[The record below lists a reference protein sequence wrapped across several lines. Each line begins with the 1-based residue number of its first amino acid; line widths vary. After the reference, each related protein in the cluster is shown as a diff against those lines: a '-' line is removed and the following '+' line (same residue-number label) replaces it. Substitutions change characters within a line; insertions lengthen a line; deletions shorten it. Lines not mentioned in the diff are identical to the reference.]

1 MECGHGRFK
10 LLLIT
15 ITHVLKFDLVACF
28 LDVLVRPVL
37 RRGWQ
42 VLPAATRMLRATRV
56 LTCPRR
62 LLEHDEDTPLE
73 EQSTYRL
80 LCTLFGSGWKLKLLG
95 HKEVAE
101 NIPVSAGPIPD
112 SDKHICIRR
121 KSLDKPI
128 SQPYLVCLCMLADA
142 GFRRWLRGQD
152 IGFLRHGQT
161 DKAYKQIIQKDETSA
176 MAFELDVGS
185 ANLRH
190 RQHGGPL
197 LPGTKGKFRVAE
209 SFTWGC
215 VSFKY
220 HKPSKRKVN
229 VEGAGGIQCDCPR
242 KSHVRT
248 SKAGTRLGC
257 TFSGSYDNEEEK
269 AVLIHRMKVWIVQGL
284 SAECNTYTKHAKLKK
299 DLLQTEPDDLPNL
312 DALSAPPRDRPET
325 DDEAVVLRAARPK
338 KKAKAKPAH
347 KAKAAAARARA
358 ASASASNGSD
368 GPNSQTS
375 TSSTSSSGSSSDD
388 SDSDSSSSK
397 SCSASHASE
406 SD

>member
-1 MECGHGRFK
+1 
-10 LLLIT
+10 
-15 ITHVLKFDLVACF
+15 
-28 LDVLVRPVL
+28 
-37 RRGWQ
+37 
-42 VLPAATRMLRATRV
+42 
-56 LTCPRR
+56 
-62 LLEHDEDTPLE
+62 
-73 EQSTYRL
+73 
-80 LCTLFGSGWKLKLLG
+80 
-95 HKEVAE
+95 
-101 NIPVSAGPIPD
+101 
-112 SDKHICIRR
+112 
-121 KSLDKPI
+121 
-128 SQPYLVCLCMLADA
+128 MLADA

-161 DKAYKQIIQKDETSA
+161 DKAYKQIIQKDDTSA

-185 ANLRH
+185 ANLGH
-190 RQHGGPL
+190 RQHGGPV

-269 AVLIHRMKVWIVQGL
+269 AALIHRMKVWIVQGL

-299 DLLQTEPDDLPNL
+299 DLLQTELDDLPNL
-312 DALSAPPRDRPET
+312 DALSAPPRDRPES

-358 ASASASNGSD
+358 ASASASDGGD

-388 SDSDSSSSK
+388 SDSDSSSS
-397 SCSASHASE
+397 SANHASE